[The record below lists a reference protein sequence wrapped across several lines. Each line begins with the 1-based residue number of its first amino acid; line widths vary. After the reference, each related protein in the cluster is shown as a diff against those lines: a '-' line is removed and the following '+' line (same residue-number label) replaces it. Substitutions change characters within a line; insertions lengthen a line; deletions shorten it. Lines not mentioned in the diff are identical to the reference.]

1 MGTKY
6 ISRKR
11 NRRGNLVKYRDD
23 RLVTAQQSTGAA
35 QIANLK
41 YILKNGS
48 TGEFVEALDSI
59 INERVRVALGTLVNN
74 LDKGTGLAKVLG
86 IDSSNDLGASSL
98 ANLASMLSALPIG
111 FIYNRTTEWETSKF
125 KNAKLRS
132 GFYNVDVSSADG
144 FPFSGSAGIIYWNGY
159 ENSAGTASYNTGMN
173 IALIVQMNGNN
184 DFGVYINHRRSSAWN
199 AWKAL

>member
-23 RLVTAQQSTGAA
+23 RLVCAQQSTGAA

-98 ANLASMLSALPIG
+98 ANLASMLSAEVPIYSNVNIDNLPDG
-111 FIYNRTTEWETSKF
+111 LCFITTGATSGGSPVGYTYFFLETKSWSAADVKF
-125 KNAKLRS
+125 QRLINI
-132 GFYNVDVSSADG
+132 
-144 FPFSGSAGIIYWNGY
+144 SGSGDPCSVLYRAKN
-159 ENSAGTASYNTGMN
+159 N
-173 IALIVQMNGNN
+173 IWSI
-184 DFGVYINHRRSSAWN
+184 
-199 AWKAL
+199 WKTVSLY

>member
-6 ISRKR
+6 ISRKK
-11 NRRGNLVKYRDD
+11 NRRGNWVKYRDD

-59 INERVRVALGTLVNN
+59 INERVRVALGQLVNN

-86 IDSSNDLGASSL
+86 IDASNDLGSSSL
-98 ANLASMLSALPIG
+98 ANLASMLGGSSLLPVAAEDINIDTYSG
-111 FIYNRTTEWETSKF
+111 RFICISQINR
-125 KNAKLRS
+125 L
-132 GFYNVDVSSADG
+132 
-144 FPFSGSAGIIYWNGY
+144 
-159 ENSAGTASYNTGMN
+159 AGTKPISAYNWYTRCIVIGYSFIQLCATSGDGSRDKGIYVRSKNTGE
-173 IALIVQMNGNN
+173 
-184 DFGVYINHRRSSAWN
+184 SSWGAWSQ
-199 AWKAL
+199 L

>member
-6 ISRKR
+6 ISRKK
-11 NRRGNLVKYRDD
+11 NRRGNWVKYRDD

-59 INERVRVALGTLVNN
+59 INERVRVALGQLVNN

-86 IDSSNDLGASSL
+86 IDASNDLGASSI
-98 ANLASMLSALPIG
+98 ANLASVLSGDMADRLSGRFSNIFQNLPYAEYYINYPYEWG
-111 FIYNRTTEWETSKF
+111 IAMNRTLNTVT
-125 KNAKLRS
+125 
-132 GFYNVDVSSADG
+132 
-144 FPFSGSAGIIYWNGY
+144 II
-159 ENSAGTASYNTGMN
+159 
-173 IALIVQMNGNN
+173 
-184 DFGVYINHRRSSAWN
+184 DHRTQK
-199 AWKAL
+199 KAVIPLE

>member
-6 ISRKR
+6 ISRKK
-11 NRRGNLVKYRDD
+11 NRRGNWVKYRDD

-59 INERVRVALGTLVNN
+59 INERVRVALGQLVNN

-86 IDSSNDLGASSL
+86 IDASNDLGSSSI
-98 ANLASMLSALPIG
+98 ANLASVLSARAINVHTSDTPILTVQRDSPG
-111 FIYNRTTEWETSKF
+111 IDCYMRFQTGGTSART
-125 KNAKLRS
+125 N
-132 GFYNVDVSSADG
+132 
-144 FPFSGSAGIIYWNGY
+144 FSFGI
-159 ENSAGTASYNTGMN
+159 EVTDAGTY
-173 IALIVQMNGNN
+173 
-184 DFGVYINHRRSSAWN
+184 
-199 AWKAL
+199 WKYDLVIIRDTPYKKIILAENL